1 MKTKKSKRLLAA
13 FLAAIMVLTT
23 FAAMPFS
30 SFAAEHTA
38 EDLKNLLDQYESRIE
53 SGTPYTNL
61 ASSYEAWYNGYVTYF
76 LVTAGVRTA
85 DEIDTAYKNLETQFN
100 AMKAWTPYTANT
112 TAASDGSYTNLTLV
126 DGDQMS
132 NVLYA
137 YGVGSTSAYAE
148 IDLRDSDTLQTYT
161 RAGVQYGTTVL
172 LYDGVGSMGF
182 PVSMFTARRT
192 GTGTSGTRSMRPV
205 TSPFA
210 LVKNWHGF
218 SNTPGYQVSTQS
230 YVGYIDNSD
239 VLSNTNA
246 SNNNPDRYS
255 NTLYWTG
262 DSSTFGDEYVLHYP
276 TQDWMTYNEERTSGT
291 FTMTSDIYV
300 INYKA
305 VIDAVNSIPNDLCDY
320 SYSLVST
327 YLRAV
332 EKALAINPQSY
343 IKGADVASE
352 VGTCTSTIS
361 SVLSEVESA
370 RKALTTKVNMN
381 SYLQLASNYA
391 AYTPIIENNNQDGYY
406 TANSYTIFKR
416 NYDIATTAINNIAS
430 KKYRF
435 SDVTSTNTNL
445 VNAYNS
451 LATPE
456 DQKYIDDSELRTYF
470 QQYYALTQGYYTA
483 DTYSAVTE
491 KINAALKYYNNG
503 TYTAGITLKE
513 TDENIVIYNTIL
525 NDVKTAMA
533 GLRLSHD
540 AVVPVLGTQQSYN
553 TAMAYAQGIDG
564 YKYSNYTDVMD
575 KVAEATHAMT
585 NLDKTDF
592 TNQETV
598 ISEYTELI
606 TNIANAL
613 LELKTAFTGLADG
626 TVVNQTTGTTNGFT
640 SDNIKTYLNS
650 QITNITYFKTVAGN
664 ASYVTEYDLSF
675 NNHYSEWGGDRG
687 AQLHSLGFG
696 AYTQS
701 SYSDNNGTMSVR
713 WKEGAAVIGGSTGA
727 YSSYHALLMKPIDS
741 TVNGSDYVDIPAATD
756 GTRVLGETTVSVGD
770 LGLNYASFTTPD
782 IKEYFSVRT
791 GNWFNSN
798 EHKRFD
804 YTNSDV
810 KQTVT
815 VIDISD
821 LIELVD
827 QAADIVAKYQNNAF
841 NCYTPGTWAPFSDAL
856 AAAQADLN
864 YASMSNDAIVTEVQN
879 RYNTLQSA
887 MSNLKQNTD
896 LSAHNFIEQ
905 SDTVHAT
912 CEASG
917 NIHYI
922 CSVCGYEYK
931 DVEAPLGHDFS
942 FLPNNDGTTHTKV
955 CSRGDVE
962 EIESCVDSDGNDYC
976 DYCGQAM
983 YEQADWTQ
991 FNQAKA
997 EMEELLAAAEDGSM
1011 KFTTAALDDANFNI
1025 VEIRYYNYT
1034 AQEQATVSV
1043 DLQEAVNQQTQR
1055 LVSAVESLRN
1065 GQTDESVYEANL
1077 YKVSTLNADA
1087 YNVSV
1092 VQSAVQGINVETP
1105 VEVNGKVYTGYDFD
1119 DYNNALGNVLTEN
1132 WYEYYIC
1139 VYDINYNMYWLI
1151 NNGDGTYKYSEANAD
1166 VPEKGF
1172 HYGETITLENPNSA
1186 DEVCRW
1192 ATVAYTDNS
1201 TDYEMGG
1208 TPKYQTTAASYTFN
1222 VRGNMDIYTTAA
1234 AEDDS
1239 SLNEIRFILAYD
1251 GVSTGKIL
1259 DVQYAPDGM
1268 TLINSLFVD
1277 IQHNIPFHKFSSYL
1291 YEDGSAVL
1299 QNNRLNVKGD
1309 TTVLVNYETTS
1320 QDSFTVNLYN
1330 ESGEDPIY
1338 STYPQYNEKVVLSDD
1353 NAVAYIN
1360 ADNGKVLCYGSEY
1373 TFYAY
1378 QDVNVKAV
1386 TSIDE
1391 QTASVDVIK
1400 APIVDG
1406 NGKVYIFGSFALP
1419 EGATIKSYG
1428 IVMNAG
1434 DQNDTDLSLADLNKG
1449 RNIYNLT
1456 SSNYTCEG
1464 QNGNQF
1470 GISFTSNSGYPNA
1483 SYVAYAIYEGADG
1496 NEYYAYSDV
1505 ITQASIYA

>member
-30 SFAAEHTA
+30 SFAAEHSA
-38 EDLKNLLDQYESRIE
+38 EDLKNLLDQYETRIE

-100 AMKAWTPYTANT
+100 AMQVWTPYEATASQ
-112 TAASDGSYTNLTLV
+112 AADGSYTSLGLV

-137 YGVGSTSAYAE
+137 YGVGSSSAYSE
-148 IDLRDSDTLQTYT
+148 IDLRDSSTLQTYT

-172 LYDGVGSMGF
+172 LYDGSGEMGF

-192 GTGTSGTRSMRPV
+192 GVDVSGTRSMRPT

-218 SNTPGYQVSTQS
+218 SNTPGYQTATESF
-230 YVGYIDNSD
+230 VGYIDNSD
-239 VLSNTNA
+239 VLSHTGA
-246 SNNNPDRYS
+246 SDNSPDRYS

-276 TQDWMTYNEERTSGT
+276 TQEWITYNEDRNSGT
-291 FTMTSDIYV
+291 FNQTSDIYV

-320 SYSLVST
+320 SYSLVSS
-327 YLRAV
+327 YLKAI
-332 EKALAINPQSY
+332 EKAMAVNPQSY
-343 IKGADVASE
+343 IKGSDIAAE
-352 VGTCTSTIS
+352 VESCTSAIS
-361 SVLSEVESA
+361 LAVSGVESA
-370 RKALTTKVNMN
+370 RKALTTKANMD
-381 SYLQLASNYA
+381 SYIQLANNYA
-391 AYTPIIENNNQDGYY
+391 AYTPIIDNNNQDGYY
-406 TANSYTIFKR
+406 SAISYTIFER
-416 NYDIATTAINNIAS
+416 NYGIATSTINNIAN
-430 KKYRF
+430 KTYRF
-435 SDVTSTNTNL
+435 SDATSTNTNL
-445 VNAYNS
+445 VNAYNGLVTS
-451 LATPE
+451 G
-456 DQKYIDDSELRTYF
+456 DYIKDTELQACF
-470 QQYYALTQGYYTA
+470 QQYYSLTQGYYKA
-483 DTYSAVTE
+483 ETYSALTD

-503 TYTAGITLKE
+503 SYTSGITLRE
-513 TDENIVIYNTIL
+513 TEENIAIYNTIL
-525 NDVKTAMA
+525 NDVKTAIA

-540 AVVPVLGTQQSYN
+540 AVVPVLGTQLSYN
-553 TAMAYAQGIDG
+553 SAMAYAQGIDG
-564 YKYSNYTDVMD
+564 YKFSNYTDVMD
-575 KVAEATHAMT
+575 KVAEATRTMT
-585 NLDKTDF
+585 SLDKTDF
-592 TNQETV
+592 TDQATV
-598 ISEYTELI
+598 ISKYTELI
-606 TNIANAL
+606 TNISNAL

-626 TVVNQTTGTTNGFT
+626 TVVNQTTGSTNGFT

-701 SYSDNNGTMSVR
+701 SYSDSNGTMSVR

-821 LIELVD
+821 LIELVE

-887 MSNLKQNTD
+887 MSKLQENTS
-896 LSAHNFIEQ
+896 LEAHNFIEQ
-905 SDTVHAT
+905 SDSHHAT

-922 CSVCGYEYK
+922 CSVCEYEYQ
-931 DVEAPLGHDFS
+931 DVEAPLDHDFS
-942 FLPNNDGTTHTKV
+942 FLPNNDGATHTKV

-962 EIESCVDSDGNDYC
+962 EIESCVDGDSNDYC

-997 EMEELLAAAEDGSM
+997 EMEELLAAAENGSM
-1011 KFTTAALDDANFNI
+1011 KFTSAALEDANFNI
-1025 VEIRYYNYT
+1025 VEIRFYNYT
-1034 AQEQATVSV
+1034 AQEQATVP
-1043 DLQEAVNQQTQR
+1043 DTQQEAVNQQTQR
-1055 LVSAVESLRN
+1055 IVSAVEALRN
-1065 GQTDESVYEANL
+1065 GQTDESVYEANV

-1087 YNVSV
+1087 YNVLA
-1092 VQSAVQGINVETP
+1092 VQSAVEGINIETP
-1105 VEVNGKVYTGYDFD
+1105 VEVNGKIYTAYDYD
-1119 DYNNALGNVLTEN
+1119 NYNSALGTALTEN

-1139 VYDINYNMYWLI
+1139 VYDINYNTYWLI

-1166 VPEKGF
+1166 MPETGF
-1172 HYGETITLENPNSA
+1172 HYGETITLENPSSA
-1186 DEVCRW
+1186 DEICRW

-1201 TDYEMGG
+1201 SDYEMGG
-1208 TPKYQTTAASYTFN
+1208 TPKYQTTATSYTFS

-1234 AEDDS
+1234 AAEDD
-1239 SLNEIRFILAYD
+1239 SLNEIRFVLAYD
-1251 GVSTGKIL
+1251 GVSTGNVL
-1259 DVQYAPDGM
+1259 DVQYAPNGVSM
-1268 TLINSLFVD
+1268 INSMFVN

-1291 YEDGSAVL
+1291 YEDGSQVL
-1299 QNNRLNVKGD
+1299 QNNRLNVNGD
-1309 TTVLVNYETTS
+1309 MIVLVNYETTS

-1330 ESGEDPIY
+1330 ENGEDPIY
-1338 STYPQYNEKVVLSDD
+1338 STYPLYNEKVVLSDD

-1428 IVMNAG
+1428 IVLNAG

-1449 RNIYNLT
+1449 SYIYNLT
-1456 SSNYTCEG
+1456 SSNYTCQG

-1470 GISFTSNSGYPNA
+1470 GISFSSSSMYPKA

>member
-30 SFAAEHTA
+30 SFAAEHSA
-38 EDLKNLLDQYESRIE
+38 EDLKNLLDQYETRIE

-100 AMKAWTPYTANT
+100 AMQVWTPYKATASQ
-112 TAASDGSYTNLTLV
+112 AADGSYTSLGLV

-137 YGVGSTSAYAE
+137 YGVGSSSAYAE

-218 SNTPGYQVSTQS
+218 SNTPGYQISTQS
-230 YVGYIDNSD
+230 YVGYNDNSD
-239 VLSNTNA
+239 VLYNTNA
-246 SNNNPDRYS
+246 SNNSPDRYS

-343 IKGADVASE
+343 IKGSDIAAE
-352 VGTCTSTIS
+352 VESCTKAIS
-361 SVLSEVESA
+361 SAVSDVESA
-370 RKALTTKVNMN
+370 RKALTTKVNMD
-381 SYLQLASNYA
+381 SYIQLANNYA
-391 AYTPIIENNNQDGYY
+391 AYTPIINNNNQDGYY
-406 TANSYTIFKR
+406 SATSYTIFER
-416 NYDIATTAINNIAS
+416 NYNNATSTINNIAN
-430 KKYRF
+430 KTYRF
-435 SDVTSTNTNL
+435 SDATSTNTNL
-445 VNAYNS
+445 VNAYNGLVTS
-451 LATPE
+451 G
-456 DQKYIDDSELRTYF
+456 DYIKDTELQACF
-470 QQYYALTQGYYTA
+470 QQYYSLTQGYYKA
-483 DTYSAVTE
+483 ETYSALTD

-503 TYTAGITLKE
+503 SYTSGITLRE
-513 TDENIVIYNTIL
+513 TEEDIEIYNTIL

-540 AVVPVLGTQQSYN
+540 AVVPVLGTQLSYN
-553 TAMAYAQGIDG
+553 SAMAYAQGIDG
-564 YKYSNYTDVMD
+564 YKFSNYTDVMD
-575 KVAEATHAMT
+575 KVAEATRTMT
-585 NLDKTDF
+585 SLDKTDF
-592 TNQETV
+592 TDQATV
-598 ISEYTELI
+598 ISKYTELI

-626 TVVNQTTGTTNGFT
+626 TVVNQTTGTTNGYT
-640 SDNIKTYLNS
+640 ADNVKTYLS
-650 QITNITYFKTVAGN
+650 GQITNITYFKTVSGN
-664 ASYVTEYDLSF
+664 SSYVTEYDISV
-675 NNHYSEWGGDRG
+675 NNHWSSWFSDRG
-687 AQLHSLGFG
+687 VQFHSIGFG
-696 AYTQS
+696 AFSQDTVDYG
-701 SYSDNNGTMSVR
+701 NGKMSVR
-713 WKEGAAVIGGSTGA
+713 WKEGGASIEGNSGA
-727 YSSYHALLMKPIDS
+727 YSSYHALLMKPTS
-741 TVNGSDYVDIPAATD
+741 SVSSGNDYVNIPAATD
-756 GTRVLGETTVSVGD
+756 GTRILGETTVSVGD
-770 LGLNYASFTTPD
+770 LGISSVSFTTPD
-782 IKEYFSVRT
+782 LVEYFGVNAGGWDGFQTRT
-791 GNWFNSN
+791 
-798 EHKRFD
+798 R
-804 YTNSDV
+804 TNSDV

-821 LIELVD
+821 LVELVS

-841 NCYTPGTWAPFSDAL
+841 NCYTSGTWNPFSDAL

-864 YASMSNDAIVTEVQN
+864 YSSMTNEAIVSEVKN
-879 RYNTLQSA
+879 RYNTLQTA
-887 MSNLKQNTD
+887 MSNLQENTS
-896 LSAHNFIEQ
+896 LEAHNFIEQ
-905 SDTVHAT
+905 SDSHHAT
-912 CEASG
+912 CEADG
-917 NIHYI
+917 NLHYV
-922 CSVCGYEYK
+922 CSVCGYDYQSKETAL
-931 DVEAPLGHDFS
+931 DHDIHYT
-942 FLPNNDGTTHTKV
+942 PNNDGATHTET
-955 CSRGDVE
+955 CSRGDVN
-962 EIESCVDSDGNDYC
+962 EIVACEDSDGNMYC
-976 DYCGQAM
+976 DSCGQAL
-983 YEQADWTQ
+983 YEQANWTQ
-991 FNQAKA
+991 FNAAKA
-997 EMEELLAAAEDGSM
+997 EMEELLAAAEDNSM
-1011 KFTTAALDDANFNI
+1011 KFTSAALEDANFNI
-1025 VEIRYYNYT
+1025 AEIRFYNYT
-1034 AQEQATVSV
+1034 AQEQTTVP
-1043 DLQEAVNQQTQR
+1043 DTQQEAVNQQTQR
-1055 LVSAVESLRN
+1055 VVSAVEALRN

-1092 VQSAVQGINVETP
+1092 VQNAVQGINVETP
-1105 VEVNGKVYTGYDFD
+1105 VEVNGKIYTGYDYD
-1119 DYNNALGNVLTEN
+1119 NYNTILGNVLSEN

-1166 VPEKGF
+1166 MPETGF
-1172 HYGETITLENPNSA
+1172 HYGETITLENPSSA
-1186 DEVCRW
+1186 DEICRW

-1201 TDYEMGG
+1201 SDYEMGG
-1208 TPKYQTTAASYTFN
+1208 TPKYQTTAASYTFS

-1234 AEDDS
+1234 AAEDD
-1239 SLNEIRFILAYD
+1239 SLNEIRFVLAYD
-1251 GVSTGKIL
+1251 GVSTGNVL
-1259 DVQYAPDGM
+1259 DVQYAPNGVSM
-1268 TLINSLFVD
+1268 INSMFVN

-1291 YEDGSAVL
+1291 YEDGSQVL
-1299 QNNRLNVKGD
+1299 QNNRLNVNGD
-1309 TTVLVNYETTS
+1309 MIVLVNYETTS

-1330 ESGEDPIY
+1330 ENGEDPIY
-1338 STYPQYNEKVVLSDD
+1338 STYPLYNEKVVLSDD

-1406 NGKVYIFGSFALP
+1406 NGKVYIFGNFALP

-1428 IVMNAG
+1428 IVLNAG

-1449 RNIYNLT
+1449 SYIYNLT
-1456 SSNYTCEG
+1456 SSNYTCQG

-1470 GISFTSNSGYPNA
+1470 GISFSSSSMYPKA

>member
-76 LVTAGVRTA
+76 LVTAGVKTA

-100 AMKAWTPYTANT
+100 AMKAWTPYTAT
-112 TAASDGSYTNLTLV
+112 ATAASDGSYTNLTLV

-210 LVKNWHGF
+210 LVKNWHGY
-218 SNTPGYQVSTQS
+218 SNTPGYQISTQS

-246 SNNNPDRYS
+246 SNNEPDRYS

-327 YLRAV
+327 YLKAL

-343 IKGADVASE
+343 IKGADIASE
-352 VGTCTSTIS
+352 VETCANTIS
-361 SVLSEVESA
+361 SVMSEVELA
-370 RKALTTKVNMN
+370 REALNTKVNMN

-391 AYTPIIENNNQDGYY
+391 AYTPIVENNNQDGYY
-406 TANSYTIFKR
+406 TATSYTIFKR
-416 NYDIATTAINNIAS
+416 NYDLATTAINNIAN
-430 KKYRF
+430 KKNRF

-445 VNAYNS
+445 VNAYNN
-451 LATPE
+451 LVTAE
-456 DQKYIDDSELRTYF
+456 AYIKDTELQTYF
-470 QQYYALTQGYYTA
+470 QQYYSLTQGYYTA
-483 DTYSAVTE
+483 DTYSALTE
-491 KINAALKYYNNG
+491 KINAALTYYNNG
-503 TYTAGITLKE
+503 SYTSGITLRE
-513 TDENIVIYNTIL
+513 TEEDIEIYNTIL

-598 ISEYTELI
+598 LAEYTELI

-626 TVVNQTTGTTNGFT
+626 TVVNQTTGTTNGIT
-640 SDNIKTYLNS
+640 ADNVKTYLNS

-664 ASYVTEYDLSF
+664 AKYTTEYDLSV
-675 NNHYSEWGGDRG
+675 NNHWNSWFSDRG
-687 AQLHSLGFG
+687 VQFHSIGFG
-696 AYTQS
+696 AFSQDTVNYT
-701 SYSDNNGTMSVR
+701 NGTMSLR
-713 WKEGAAVIGGSTGA
+713 WKEGGAAIQGSTGA
-727 YSSYHALLMKPIDS
+727 YSSYHNLLMKNPDNAS
-741 TVNGSDYVDIPAATD
+741 DGNDYVNIPAATD
-756 GTRVLGETTVSVGD
+756 GTRILGETIVSVGD
-770 LGLNYASFTTPD
+770 LGINYASFTTPD
-782 IKEYFSVRT
+782 LYEYFGVNAGGWDGFQTRSRT
-791 GNWFNSN
+791 N
-798 EHKRFD
+798 
-804 YTNSDV
+804 TDV

-841 NCYTPGTWAPFSDAL
+841 NCYTPGTWSPFSDAL
-856 AAAQADLN
+856 AAAQADLD
-864 YASMSNDAIVTEVQN
+864 YTSMSNDAIVTEVQN

-887 MSNLKQNTD
+887 MSNLKENTD

-905 SDTVHAT
+905 SDTVNAT
-912 CEASG
+912 CEESG

-922 CSVCGYEYK
+922 CSVCGYEYQ

-942 FLPNNDGTTHTKV
+942 FLPNNDGATHTKV

-962 EIESCVDSDGNDYC
+962 EIESCVDGDGNDYC

-1025 VEIRYYNYT
+1025 AEIRYYNYT

-1087 YNVSV
+1087 YYVNAI
-1092 VQSAVQGINVETP
+1092 QSAVEGINVETP
-1105 VEVNGKVYTGYDFD
+1105 VEVNGKAYTGYDYD
-1119 DYNNALGNVLTEN
+1119 NYNEILGNQLTINWIPYTILVLDYEEN
-1132 WYEYYIC
+1132 EYW
-1139 VYDINYNMYWLI
+1139 VVDD
-1151 NNGDGTYKYSEANAD
+1151 GDGTFSLTSDKSSATE
-1166 VPEKGF
+1166 F
-1172 HYGETITLENPNSA
+1172 HYGDTVTISNPTNA
-1186 DEVCRW
+1186 DEKCAWSTYV
-1192 ATVAYTDNS
+1192 YTYNLEPDVNN
-1201 TDYEMGG
+1201 
-1208 TPKYQTTAASYTFN
+1208 KYQCFGTEYTFT
-1222 VRGNMDIYTTAA
+1222 VRGDTEIYTSAGSTSEA
-1234 AEDDS
+1234 DMRKVTFYL
-1239 SLNEIRFILAYD
+1239 SLD
-1251 GVSTGKIL
+1251 GVDTGKIIDIQYATDGTRIKATNLNTYYNIPFYEVGTFYNRADMSELGSGSRAQITVNGDMNVLVDFENVSPTDYAITLVDENGDQL
-1259 DVQYAPDGM
+1259 DVQHA
-1268 TLINSLFVD
+1268 
-1277 IQHNIPFHKFSSYL
+1277 
-1291 YEDGSAVL
+1291 A
-1299 QNNRLNVKGD
+1299 
-1309 TTVLVNYETTS
+1309 
-1320 QDSFTVNLYN
+1320 YN
-1330 ESGEDPIY
+1330 ELV
-1338 STYPQYNEKVVLSDD
+1338 TLAAD
-1353 NAVAYIN
+1353 NAVAYVNN
-1360 ADNGKVLCYGSEY
+1360 ANGKVLCYGSEY
-1373 TFYAY
+1373 SFYAC
-1378 QDVNVKAV
+1378 QDITVKAL
-1386 TSIDE
+1386 TSVEE
-1391 QTASVDVIK
+1391 QTASVDLA
-1400 APIVDG
+1400 APIIDSDA
-1406 NGKVYIFGSFALP
+1406 GKVYLVGSFALP
-1419 EGATIKSYG
+1419 DDVTIQSYG
-1428 IVMNAG
+1428 FVLDRLEPN
-1434 DQNDTDLSLADLNKG
+1434 NDDLSLAEISTENQ
-1449 RNIYNLT
+1449 IFNL
-1456 SSNYTCEG
+1456 SASKYTNVS

-1470 GISFTSNSGYPNA
+1470 TVSFNSDTSYPNA
-1483 SYVAYAIYEGADG
+1483 TIVAYAIYVDKAG
-1496 NEYYAYSDV
+1496 NEYYTYSDV
-1505 ITQASIYA
+1505 ATNSVIS